1 MKIRVLGCGGS
12 FGSPLAWGRNG
23 NIDINNSNNYRTRSS
38 ILIEINNTNILIDT
52 SPDLRQQLYSAK
64 CTDIDAV
71 LFTHIH
77 SDHTSGLPDMR
88 AISLINDKI
97 IPAYMSKDMKDK
109 ILSHYK
115 YIFKGDKDYL
125 PFMKICDLKN
135 NFNVQKKI
143 FDEDGNFIEEKNTE
157 IQTFKHNHGSIDVQT
172 YRIGKFAYSTD
183 LKNFYEN
190 DLDNLQDL
198 DLWVVGLLRNDPHP
212 SHAGFEQILDYIKYI
227 KPKKTIFTHMT
238 ALLDEEELISKCPNN
253 VLPAF
258 DGMEI
263 EI

>member
-23 NIDINNSNNYRTRSS
+23 NIDIHNLNNFRTRSS

-64 CTDIDAV
+64 CTNIDAV

-97 IPAYMSKDMKDK
+97 IPAYMPKDMKDK

-115 YIFKGDKDYL
+115 FIFKGDKDYR
-125 PFMKICDLKN
+125 PFMEVRDIQNKFFIN
-135 NFNVQKKI
+135 NI
-143 FDEDGNFIEEKNTE
+143 E

-198 DLWVVGLLRNDPHP
+198 DLWAVGLLRNDPHP

-238 ALLDEEELISKCPNN
+238 ALLDEEELISKCPKNI
-253 VLPAF
+253 LPAF

>member
-1 MKIRVLGCGGS
+1 MKIRVLGSGGS

-23 NIDINNSNNYRTRSS
+23 NIDINNLNNFRTRSS

-64 CTDIDAV
+64 CTNIDAV

-97 IPAYMSKDMKDK
+97 IPAYMPKDMKDK

-115 YIFKGDKDYL
+115 FIFKGDKDYR
-125 PFMKICDLKN
+125 PFMEIRDIQNKFFIN
-135 NFNVQKKI
+135 NI
-143 FDEDGNFIEEKNTE
+143 E

-198 DLWVVGLLRNDPHP
+198 DLWVVGLLRSDPHP

-238 ALLDEEELISKCPNN
+238 ALLDEEKLISKCPKN

>member
-23 NIDINNSNNYRTRSS
+23 NIDINNLNNFRTRSS

-64 CTDIDAV
+64 CTNIDAV

-97 IPAYMSKDMKDK
+97 IPAYMSNDMKDK

-115 YIFKGDKDYL
+115 FIFKGDKDYR
-125 PFMKICDLKN
+125 PFMKVRDIQNKFLIN
-135 NFNVQKKI
+135 NI
-143 FDEDGNFIEEKNTE
+143 E

-198 DLWVVGLLRNDPHP
+198 DLWVVGLLRIDPHP

-238 ALLDEEELISKCPNN
+238 ALLDEEKLISKCPKN
-253 VLPAF
+253 VLPSF

-263 EI
+263 VI

>member
-1 MKIRVLGCGGS
+1 MKIRVLGSGGS
-12 FGSPLAWGRNG
+12 LGSPLAWGRNG
-23 NIDINNSNNYRTRSS
+23 NIDIHNLNNFRTRSS

-64 CTDIDAV
+64 CTNIDAV

-97 IPAYMSKDMKDK
+97 IPAYMPKDMKDK

-115 YIFKGDKDYL
+115 FIFKGDKDYR
-125 PFMKICDLKN
+125 PFMEVRDIQNKFFIN
-135 NFNVQKKI
+135 NI
-143 FDEDGNFIEEKNTE
+143 E

-198 DLWVVGLLRNDPHP
+198 DLWVVGLLRSDPHP
-212 SHAGFEQILDYIKYI
+212 SHAGFEQILNYIKYI

-238 ALLDEEELISKCPNN
+238 ALLDEEKLISKCPKN

>member
-1 MKIRVLGCGGS
+1 MKIRVLGSGGS

-23 NIDINNSNNYRTRSS
+23 NIDINNLNNFRTRSS

-64 CTDIDAV
+64 CTNIDAV

-97 IPAYMSKDMKDK
+97 IPAYMPNHMKDK

-115 YIFKGDKDYL
+115 FIFKGDKDYR
-125 PFMKICDLKN
+125 PFMEVRDIQNKFFIN
-135 NFNVQKKI
+135 NI
-143 FDEDGNFIEEKNTE
+143 E

-183 LKNFYEN
+183 LKNSYEN

-198 DLWVVGLLRNDPHP
+198 DLWVVGLLRSDPHP

-238 ALLDEEELISKCPNN
+238 ALLDEEKLISKCPKN